1 MNDIYEKAF
10 DLLEE
15 RVNYLSQTLAES
27 AKATAVNRSLL
38 IRLAL
43 KSGMTPDQIDLEIL
57 LAEADYITAMNKV
70 TDSLSNNGT

>member
-57 LAEADYITAMNKV
+57 LAEADYITAMSKV
-70 TDSLSNNGT
+70 TDSLSNNET

>member
-1 MNDIYEKAF
+1 MNNIYEKAF
-10 DLLEE
+10 DVLEE

-43 KSGMTPDQIDLEIL
+43 KLGMTPDQIDLEIL
-57 LAEADYITAMNKV
+57 LAEADYITAMSKV
-70 TDSLSNNGT
+70 TDSLSNNET